1 MINYLR
7 NRMVKQE
14 VVYLSSGEGVDSA
27 IAKGLNEAGFELY
40 HTRGIRETLHAFG
53 NGHKN
58 AAILVAELQAG
69 ALPLLTLLKEQGSA
83 LPTILL
89 FDRDGRNIHAPIQA
103 LQLGVREYLLA
114 SDAPVQREIRTR
126 VLAENATRKMYV
138 PESTPATVEPE
149 PEPMAEATDTN
160 KPLNFAWDSVAHII
174 HVGNDF
180 VRLSPIEGRM
190 FNMLV
195 INRRVAV
202 SMKDLIAKALL
213 KPNMSTDQ
221 GIKLLRPHVV
231 RLRNKLDSYPA
242 LAHRIVNMRGNG
254 YMFV

>member
-1 MINYLR
+1 M
-7 NRMVKQE
+7 KQQ

-27 IAKGLNEAGFELY
+27 IAKGLNEAGFEMY
-40 HTRGIRETLHAFG
+40 HTRSISETLYAFG

-58 AAILVAELQAG
+58 AAILVAEVQAG
-69 ALPLLTLLKEQGSA
+69 ALPLLTLLKEQGRPS
-83 LPTILL
+83 PTVLL
-89 FDRDGRNIHAPIQA
+89 FDRDGRDIHAPIQA

-114 SDAPVQREIRTR
+114 SDTNVQRELRTR
-126 VLAENATRKMYV
+126 VLAENATRKIYT
-138 PESTPATVEPE
+138 PEPTAAPVEPK
-149 PEPMAEATDTN
+149 PEPAVEAIDN
-160 KPLNFAWDSVAHII
+160 NEPLNFVWDSVAHII
-174 HVGNDF
+174 HVGNEF

-213 KPNMSTDQ
+213 KPNMSTSE
-221 GIKLLRPHVV
+221 GIKLLRPHLV

-242 LAHRIVNMRGNG
+242 LAHRIVNMRGTG